1 MNPTDEELV
10 VALFDVLGFEDRIGR
25 FSLEEVHGQYKEL
38 LSIATSKGSHVFLD
52 AHPAGDGT
60 MVPFMG
66 YIDIGQDYFSDT
78 ILLWTRF
85 RPATLKP
92 FLHVCS
98 SFICETLRAE
108 LPVRGAIAL
117 GRAVMDKVTRTYLGQ
132 PLVEVARGEKAQQWI
147 GLAFCP
153 SFDGRRDVPF
163 SADLVRPYAEH
174 RKPGQSGVV
183 GLVLDWP
190 RTWRKEYR
198 ESAVPL
204 LERLASRGKKTEY
217 YRCTMEFVRHSD
229 ETPNGGRDM
238 QMKRK
243 RNSVAANIAQPRAIH
258 WIGTLARSC
267 R

>member
-1 MNPTDEELV
+1 MSSADDELV

-25 FSLEEVHGQYKEL
+25 FSLEEVHGQYREL
-38 LSIATSKGSHVFLD
+38 LSIATSKGSHAFLD
-52 AHPAGDGT
+52 ARPAGDGT
-60 MVPFMG
+60 MVPFLG
-66 YIDIGQDYFSDT
+66 FIDIGQDYFSDT

-98 SFICETLRAE
+98 SFMCETLRAE

-117 GRAVMDKVTRTYLGQ
+117 GQAIMDKATRTYLGQ
-132 PLVEVARGEKAQQWI
+132 PLVEAARGEKAQQWI

-153 SFDGRRDVPF
+153 SFDNRRDVPF

-174 RKPGQSGVV
+174 RKPGYSGTVLTLVV
-183 GLVLDWP
+183 DWP
-190 RTWRKEYR
+190 RAWRKEYK

-204 LERLASRGKKTEY
+204 LERLARRGRVTEY

-229 ETPNGGRDM
+229 
-238 QMKRK
+238 
-243 RNSVAANIAQPRAIH
+243 ANPEWWKEYATEE
-258 WIGTLARSC
+258 GAR
-267 R
+267 